1 MYLSEMEV
9 ENLRCLHRADLEFHP
24 GANLIH
30 GENAA
35 GKTSLLEA
43 VHLLARGRSFRT
55 RHTDRLVTQGQDS
68 LRILGRLQDSSVS
81 SLGFG
86 YSREGGTEVRIDRR
100 SPRSL
105 AELSVA
111 FPALILD
118 PGIHRLVEE
127 GPSLRR
133 KWLDWG
139 VFHVEPVFVE
149 LWADFSLTLKQRN
162 AALKL
167 RHDPSP
173 WDQELARLGELLGA
187 ARRQAVGLLL
197 PHWERTVLSMLGV
210 EVDMVY
216 FQGWSQER
224 SLSESLG
231 HHRESDLERG
241 TTGQGPHR
249 FDVQLNVGRRQARD
263 FLSRGQQKLLGAAM
277 AMSMARLVASQSG
290 RIPTLL
296 LDDPAAELDREKTG
310 KLLREV
316 QGLQGQLIMTSLDD
330 KWASTVAPDRVF
342 HVEQGRVTSD

>member
-9 ENLRCLHRADLEFHP
+9 ENLRCLHRADVEFHP
-24 GANLIH
+24 GANLVH
-30 GENAA
+30 GVNGA

-55 RHTDRLVTQGQDS
+55 RHTDRLVAQGQDT
-68 LRILGRLQDSSVS
+68 LRVFGRLTDSTVS

-86 YSREGGTEVRIDRR
+86 YSREAGTEVRIDRR

-111 FPALILD
+111 FPAVVLD

-139 VFHVEPVFVE
+139 VFHVEPSFVE
-149 LWADFSLTLKQRN
+149 LWSNFSQTLKQRN
-162 AALKL
+162 AALKIH
-167 RHDPSP
+167 HDPSP
-173 WDQELARLGELLGA
+173 WDQELAMLGELLA
-187 ARRQAVGLLL
+187 TARRQAVALLA
-197 PHWERTVLSMLGV
+197 PHWEQTVQSMLGV
-210 EVDMVY
+210 EIAIGY

-224 SLSESLG
+224 SLSESLE
-231 HHRESDLERG
+231 HHWASDMERG

-249 FDVQLNVGRRQARD
+249 FDVQLTVGRRLARD

-277 AMSMARLVASQSG
+277 ALSMARLVSRLSG
-290 RIPTLL
+290 QTPTLL
-296 LDDPAAELDREKTG
+296 LDDPAAELDREKTA
-310 KLLREV
+310 KLLAEV
-316 QGLQGQLIMTSLDD
+316 QALQGQLIMTSLDHD
-330 KWASTVAPDRVF
+330 SAITLAPDRVF
-342 HVEQGRVTSD
+342 HVEQGRVTSI